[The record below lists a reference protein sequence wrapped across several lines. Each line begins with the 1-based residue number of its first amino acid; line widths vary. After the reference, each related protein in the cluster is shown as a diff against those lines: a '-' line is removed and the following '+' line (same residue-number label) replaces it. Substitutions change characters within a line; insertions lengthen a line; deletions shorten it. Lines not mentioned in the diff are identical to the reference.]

1 MNCIAAVMMGVSWGG
16 MTVRGT
22 HIHPIRALICLGDG
36 LVNERLAV
44 DEAVAAAE
52 FSLPNCDI
60 CCDKGQANSSLLF
73 GRLFTI
79 PYANFINWM
88 DFR

>member
-52 FSLPNCDI
+52 DEEE
-60 CCDKGQANSSLLF
+60 
-73 GRLFTI
+73 
-79 PYANFINWM
+79 M
-88 DFR
+88 VM